1 MNVRK
6 IIEEELSNILKEEDT
21 VPDIVNNSTKL
32 LALRK
37 KAAINADSLTPVE
50 RKALAVAARIESDAG
65 IAPNLQDPAFA
76 GQTPEQQE
84 IGRVINNPQALKA
97 LQAKASR
104 GDSLTPLEQKIL
116 QKAFRFTGITMP
128 EESPEAGGSA
138 PAPTAARPRPRPEVK
153 ELQTLLNQVL
163 SAKGLQTLKPQP
175 GAKDGVDGRYGK
187 DTRTKLLQI
196 IPEKEL
202 KPLTIAQIIEKLK
215 GMTGTETQPTAQ
227 TESKCPKELPVK
239 ILGTP
244 SVFDIYGIKYT
255 VINSAMPKNS
265 SQKMCVNLTEV
276 EQKDDPSDM
285 DQEPGAVPPPPLQ
298 YKVIE
303 TMALQESKSLRGMIL
318 KEILAALK

>member
-1 MNVRK
+1 MNIHK
-6 IIEEELSNILKEEDT
+6 LIEEELNKVLKEETELGTKRLLKEFTDFFDENT
-21 VPDIVNNSTKL
+21 KGGVKNEFTEQEYREFISQTKPEDLKQKRVYVVSRNNYYL
-32 LALRK
+32 
-37 KAAINADSLTPVE
+37 INFGDEGTPVE
-50 RKALAVAARIESDAG
+50 VKIWSFEQPFKNQWVVTAMPSFVASPKEA
-65 IAPNLQDPAFA
+65 
-76 GQTPEQQE
+76 TP
-84 IGRVINNPQALKA
+84 
-97 LQAKASR
+97 
-104 GDSLTPLEQKIL
+104 T
-116 QKAFRFTGITMP
+116 
-128 EESPEAGGSA
+128 SA
-138 PAPTAARPRPRPEVK
+138 PAATAAKPRPKPRQEVK
-153 ELQTLLNQVL
+153 DLQTLLNQVL
-163 SAKGLQTLKPQP
+163 SARGLQTLKPQP

-196 IPEKEL
+196 IPEEEL

-215 GMTGTETQPTAQ
+215 GMTGTQTQPTAQ